1 MKTLVLLIAFVALG
15 TIALGSSR
23 SRGIR
28 LASRLVS
35 FIGFMFF
42 GLITVACVYGMFAL
56 EGKGAGVLL
65 FIAIP
70 GGIITALFFFAFTSS
85 RGTEAFAAQPL
96 REQLD
101 QTRSGVE
108 AEIPRLERRIAAA
121 EEKRARFWTTSA
133 TRERLRMEIARD
145 QRMLAELRKLQAALH
160 DPQRRSGVSSS

>member
-1 MKTLVLLIAFVALG
+1 AGEPRQAMGDPGRRRSCSHAGRHARRLHCRGSGIHRAAANEGATAMKTLVLLIAFIALG

-42 GLITVACVYGMFAL
+42 GLVTVASLYGMFAL

-70 GGIITALFFFAFTSS
+70 
-85 RGTEAFAAQPL
+85 
-96 REQLD
+96 
-101 QTRSGVE
+101 
-108 AEIPRLERRIAAA
+108 
-121 EEKRARFWTTSA
+121 
-133 TRERLRMEIARD
+133 
-145 QRMLAELRKLQAALH
+145 
-160 DPQRRSGVSSS
+160 